1 MTLNKKYIEGVAL
14 VIAAFILG
22 AVSHSVFSDY
32 LRIRHENYLYQHVQ
46 DHTHILTDV
55 ELIRSWMT
63 FSYIN
68 RIFNLPVDYLKDE
81 LGINDPDYPGISISK
96 AAKVGNISTSRYTD
110 KVKDIIKQFVI
121 SS

>member
-1 MTLNKKYIEGVAL
+1 MTVNKKYIEGIAL
-14 VIAAFILG
+14 IIAAFILG

-32 LRIRHENYLYQHVQ
+32 IRIRHENYLYQRVQ
-46 DHTHILTDV
+46 DRTNVPANV

-68 RIFNLPVDYLKDE
+68 RIFNLPVDYLKNE
-81 LGINDPDYPGISISK
+81 LGINDPDYPGVSISK
-96 AAKVGNISTSRYTD
+96 AAKAGNISTSRYTD
-110 KVKDIIKQFVI
+110 KVKDIIKQFII